1 MLSDYR
7 RYLLKIRN
15 SLIRCGV
22 GLEVIDTQDYEEL
35 FYLGEKLSDLLWF
48 YSVLEISGSEDRL
61 REFIFPLNSS
71 YRGNLRDTYFED
83 YLVYRLDY
91 MKISAS
97 DAITK
102 SQLDSKEPEEAV
114 VNNPISLFLQK
125 LNSVEDT
132 EEDEFLNEG
141 TKDDK
146 SLNEEPKEVVNNPLP
161 LFLQK
166 LNSVEDTEEDEFLN
180 EEPEE
185 DCFSNWLNAE
195 DELEEEYEPEEEECH
210 SNWCGAEDEL
220 EEEYELEEEECHSN
234 WCNAEEG
241 YGDTIDEDVDLEGDE
256 FISHNSVDCEEEED
270 SPSSWRNIEELDE
283 EPYEESTSNWGNF
296 DDDEVAIKE
305 DTSNTWGT
313 YNEQEYDA
321 DTSYTESEEDSFSNW
336 GGSDDELF
344 STEEDEE
351 GEEDSFSNWGS
362 SDEVEEDDS
371 ISEYIEEDSF
381 SNWGSNEEMGN
392 DYDDNEGNDFGS
404 WGTSYETSSPP
415 INNSDTVNSPVK
427 KSKLDYEIESNEK
440 TAEVI
445 KKIASGIL
453 GGSSIF
459 KYKLSEKLKNKG
471 SIQD

>member
-22 GLEVIDTQDYEEL
+22 GLEIIDTQDYEEL

-71 YRGNLRDTYFED
+71 SYRGNLRDTYFED

-97 DAITK
+97 DAITE
-102 SQLDSKEPEEAV
+102 SQLDSKEPKEAV
-114 VNNPISLFLQK
+114 VNNPIPLFLQK

-141 TKDDK
+141 TKGDK

-185 DCFSNWLNAE
+185 DCYSNWLN
-195 DELEEEYEPEEEECH
+195 
-210 SNWCGAEDEL
+210 AEDEL

-234 WCNAEEG
+234 WCNAEDG

-256 FISHNSVDCEEEED
+256 FISHNSVDCGEEED
-270 SPSSWRNIEELDE
+270 SPSPWRNIEELDE
-283 EPYEESTSNWGNF
+283 EPYEESTSNWGTF
-296 DDDEVAIKE
+296 EDDEVAIKE

-313 YNEQEYDA
+313 YNEQEYDV
-321 DTSYTESEEDSFSNW
+321 DTSYSESEEDSFSNW
-336 GGSDDELF
+336 GGSDDELL

>member
-22 GLEVIDTQDYEEL
+22 GLEIIDTQDYEEL

-114 VNNPISLFLQK
+114 VNNPI
-125 LNSVEDT
+125 
-132 EEDEFLNEG
+132 
-141 TKDDK
+141 
-146 SLNEEPKEVVNNPLP
+146 P

-185 DCFSNWLNAE
+185 ECYSNWLNAE
-195 DELEEEYEPEEEECH
+195 DELEEEYELEEEEEH
-210 SNWCGAEDEL
+210 YSNWCGAEDGS
-220 EEEYELEEEECHSN
+220 EEGYELEEEECHSN

-241 YGDTIDEDVDLEGDE
+241 YDDTIDEDVDLEGDE
-256 FISHNSVDCEEEED
+256 FVSHNSVDCEEEED
-270 SPSSWRNIEELDE
+270 SSSPWGNVEELDE

-296 DDDEVAIKE
+296 DDDEVDIKE

-313 YNEQEYDA
+313 YNEQEYDV